1 MLPKNTLRALI
12 LNSLFATY
20 SYLLLRGNSLF
31 SWDTFNTVRLL
42 NKITLLITTP
52 RISMHLEHR
61 SGKLLER
68 RWYEKI
74 YKIFNVLC
82 FLYYRKI
89 KQFPTFFIFSHLA
102 SKIWFCIEKFRGLK
116 LTPLTSIINYK
127 I

>member
-31 SWDTFNTVRLL
+31 SWDTSNTVRLL

-89 KQFPTFFIFSHLA
+89 KQFSTFFIFSHLA

-116 LTPLTSIINYK
+116 LTPLTSIDNYK